1 MDIDGWLRRIGLTQ
15 YAEMFR
21 ANDIDGELLRRMTN
35 DDLKDIGVVSF
46 GHRKKLLEAIAE
58 LGSAPAAPPA
68 ALAMPTLIP
77 TVVAPP
83 PTSASVDAVG
93 SVQRLM
99 SPRMTLP
106 IDRPEIIA
114 RPGRETLD
122 PDDWSEALA
131 ISRAILD
138 DAVAY
143 LRDVRDRP
151 VWKEMPPEVRASF
164 DAPLPRKPELLAEVY
179 REVAETVMAYPM
191 GNVHPR
197 FWAWYM
203 GSSNF
208 TGAIGDFL
216 AAIQGSNLGG
226 GSHAAALMD
235 RQVVDW
241 LKTMVGFPHSAS
253 GTLVSGGSMANI
265 VGLAVA
271 RNVKAGV
278 DVRELGVA
286 AIEKSL
292 CFYGSDQIH
301 SCHRKAMEAL
311 GLGNQALRRIPTD
324 RALRMDVDALRAA
337 IAKDRADGLAPCCVI
352 ATAGSVN
359 TGAIDDLPA
368 LAALASEED
377 LWLHVDGCIGALIA
391 IAPRNAYRVAGIEK
405 ADSLALD
412 PHKWLHAPFEA
423 GCALVRDASAHR
435 ATFAVTP
442 EYLQSAPRGLASGEW
457 LHEWGLQTSRG
468 FRALKIWMALK
479 EHGVEKF
486 GRLIDQDIDHAH
498 RLSALIEAEPDLE
511 LVAPTNI
518 NIVCFRYRPSGLD
531 SAALKELN
539 TEIMLRLQE
548 EGLAAVSDTTVQG
561 RHCLRAA
568 INNYRTRGEDLELLV
583 RETLRLGRAIVT
595 HGAAGRETDFQD
607 QY

>member
-1 MDIDGWLRRIGLTQ
+1 MRPPETRRGEPT
-15 YAEMFR
+15 R
-21 ANDIDGELLRRMTN
+21 AN
-35 DDLKDIGVVSF
+35 
-46 GHRKKLLEAIAE
+46 
-58 LGSAPAAPPA
+58 
-68 ALAMPTLIP
+68 
-77 TVVAPP
+77 
-83 PTSASVDAVG
+83 
-93 SVQRLM
+93 
-99 SPRMTLP
+99 
-106 IDRPEIIA
+106 
-114 RPGRETLD
+114 GRAGPETLD
-122 PDDWSEALA
+122 PDDWSEALSV
-131 ISRAILD
+131 SRGVVE

-151 VWKEMPPEVRASF
+151 VWKEMPPDVRAFF
-164 DAPLPRKPELLAEVY
+164 DRPPPTKPEPLAAVY

-235 RQVVDW
+235 KQVVNW
-241 LKTMVGFPHSAS
+241 LKAMVGFPPSAS
-253 GTLVSGGSMANI
+253 GTLVSGGSMANLI
-265 VGLAVA
+265 GLAAA

-286 AIEKSL
+286 AIEKPL
-292 CFYGSDQIH
+292 RFYGSDQIH

-311 GLGNQALRRIPTD
+311 GLGNRALRRIATD
-324 RALRMDVDALRAA
+324 RALRIDVDALRAA
-337 IAKDRADGLAPCCVI
+337 IAKDRSDGFAPCCII
-352 ATAGSVN
+352 ATAGTVN

-368 LAALASEED
+368 LATLAREED

-391 IAPRNAYRVAGIEK
+391 IAPQNAYRVAGIEK

-423 GCALVRDASAHR
+423 GCALVRDATAHR
-435 ATFAVTP
+435 KTFAVTP
-442 EYLQSAPRGLASGEW
+442 EYLESTPRGLASGEW

-486 GRLIDQDIDHAH
+486 GRLIDQDVEHAH
-498 RLSALIEAEPDLE
+498 ALSALIEAEPDLE

-518 NIVCFRYRPSGLD
+518 NIVCFRYRSPGLNSG
-531 SAALKELN
+531 ALKELN

-548 EGLAAVSDTTVQG
+548 EGLAALSDTTVHG
-561 RHCLRAA
+561 EHCLRAA
-568 INNYRTRGEDLELLV
+568 INNHRTREEDLELLV
-583 RETLRLGRAIVT
+583 RETVRLGRAIAAR
-595 HGAAGRETDFQD
+595 GAGR
-607 QY
+607 